1 MNERG
6 QYGHPCYHDDGDQ
19 QRPSTSPTA
28 LSLLKRN
35 LPFTLAAVAVMGVG
49 VVAIMRHGT
58 R

>member
-6 QYGHPCYHDDGDQ
+6 QYGHPRYHDDGDQ
-19 QRPSTSPTA
+19 QSPSTPPTA

-35 LPFTLAAVAVMGVG
+35 LPFTFTALAVMGVG